1 MKSKTNLAAAL
12 TLSGATLT
20 SSSAI
25 AAGSVQVSESVE
37 INAKPAAVWALVGD
51 YNGLYRWH
59 PAVKESDRTNNIRL
73 LTLGNGAQ
81 IIETLTAMNNEKR
94 IYNYTIIASPLPV
107 SDYESSI
114 AVKTNGSNGSVVTW
128 SSSFNAAGISHEEAA
143 KVIRGVYQAGLNKL
157 TELYN

>member
-12 TLSGATLT
+12 TLAGATLT

-59 PAVKESDRTNNIRL
+59 PAVKESDRTDNIRL